1 MCDPC
6 SKIAC
11 AVNNTF
17 ISLRSVQEEV
27 KRTDQF
33 KVRSCKGKAAA
44 DVDADAEMKDHE
56 ERRESDEDDDEP
68 VVKKRPAAKRK
79 SSEDG
84 VSDTASTGRG
94 RGKGRGKGGKK
105 PGSSAPPKAKA
116 KAKGKA
122 ADKKAAKAK
131 PDGSGD
137 EPEDD
142 QPDDAQA
149 EGTASPGEVK
159 PPAKKTKA
167 EAATKKAAKPKAAGK
182 AAAKSK
188 GKAGQEEPEPFKEK
202 VFARRPRPNPP
213 QQAMQWQ
220 AIRDIFDSHIK
231 PSLRFPSKHEYA
243 WYDKMKALFPT
254 EGTIQDYL
262 NIARGQASDF
272 LKSVSK

>member
-1 MCDPC
+1 MG
-6 SKIAC
+6 
-11 AVNNTF
+11 
-17 ISLRSVQEEV
+17 SVI
-27 KRTDQF
+27 RPA
-33 KVRSCKGKAAA
+33 R
-44 DVDADAEMKDHE
+44 DVDV
-56 ERRESDEDDDEP
+56 ERAVERVGRSQVLLP
-68 VVKKRPAAKRK
+68 RRKQRRKRK
-79 SSEDG
+79 
-84 VSDTASTGRG
+84 GRQLT
-94 RGKGRGKGGKK
+94 KK
-105 PGSSAPPKAKA
+105 LP
-116 KAKGKA
+116 
-122 ADKKAAKAK
+122 K

-243 WYDKMKALFPT
+243 WYDKMKALLPT